1 VKNPKNFEGVK
12 VGHLVDITYA
22 QALSVAVDKPAPKAT
37 K

>member
-1 VKNPKNFEGVK
+1 VKNPKNLEGVK
-12 VGHLVDITYA
+12 VGDLVDITST